1 MAFNPSSKA
10 REPLFSRA
18 LRQAACAEDSAE
30 HTGSRNLSPF
40 GLEKLQTM
48 KLSARTAFISA
59 FLLFPILI
67 QAQGFGAFGRK
78 IVPIN
83 RLLPPTVNLKGKRI
97 RIEASAAAV
106 QATSEQ
112 VQALLKTKLVTLI
125 QKDPRFILNDTN
137 PQTILKFT
145 VTNVY
150 TDIYVSG
157 KGTEHETRSAHGK
170 IEVAYQAMDVETNQA
185 LDSENLVQ
193 EVGYDPKAG
202 ASFFDFNVDKKKR
215 AAEGSENEA
224 RDQMVDGIV
233 SQMARRIAPLDE
245 PFDAPLPGKKLEPLS
260 ALAVAHRWGAVEEQ
274 AEKLDKLPRPDD
286 DSYRQY
292 LVALAK
298 EAQAYDL
305 TREANDF
312 DLGKR
317 ADITQKQADDD
328 FNRAQKYLD
337 DAAEIYKE
345 ILGANPKEKEFR
357 TGDARTE
364 EAVAIYAKIVRYK
377 EENAK
382 AQIALAAAKQQAS
395 KSISLA
401 AGSSA
406 SPDGQQGPLEQV
418 LSFCSKGIAVDSIKE
433 YILSPDFL
441 ADAKETGYRF
451 SFARD
456 SVRLNDIC
464 KANAAVLQKL
474 IRDRLNT
481 GTPRAAAKKQP

>member
-1 MAFNPSSKA
+1 MKSIA
-10 REPLFSRA
+10 RAASVAA
-18 LRQAACAEDSAE
+18 LLVLLPVC
-30 HTGSRNLSPF
+30 
-40 GLEKLQTM
+40 LQ
-48 KLSARTAFISA
+48 S
-59 FLLFPILI
+59 
-67 QAQGFGAFGRK
+67 QGFGAFGHK
-78 IVPIN
+78 TVSIN

-97 RIEASAAAV
+97 RVEATAAAV
-106 QATSEQ
+106 QNTSTQ
-112 VQALLKTKLVTLI
+112 VEALLRTKLVTLI
-125 QKDPRFILNDTN
+125 QKDPRFILSDTN
-137 PQTILKFT
+137 PQTVLKFT

-150 TDIYVSG
+150 TDIYTSG
-157 KGTEHETRSAHGK
+157 TGANQTHSVHGK
-170 IEVAYQAMDVETNQA
+170 IEVAYQAIDVDTSQA

-193 EVGYDPKAG
+193 EAGYDPKAG
-202 ASFFDFNVDKKKR
+202 LNLDIFNADKNKR

-233 SQMARRIAPLDE
+233 SQMARRIAPLDQ

-260 ALAVAHRWGAVEEQ
+260 ALAVAHRWGDLEEQ
-274 AEKLDKLPRPDD
+274 AEKLDKFPKPDD

-317 ADITQKQADDD
+317 SDITPKQAEDD

-337 DAAEIYKE
+337 DSAEIYKV
-345 ILGANPKEKEFR
+345 ILTANPKEKEFR
-357 TGDARTE
+357 AGDTRTE

-382 AQIALAAAKQQAS
+382 AQAVLAAAKEQAS
-395 KSISLA
+395 KSISVSHA
-401 AGSSA
+401 SAAPAGS
-406 SPDGQQGPLEQV
+406 PQGPLEQV
-418 LSFCSKGIAVDSIKE
+418 LSFCSQGIAVESIKE

-441 ADAKETGYRF
+441 ADARATSYKF

-464 KANAAVLQKL
+464 KENAAALQKL
-474 IRDRLNT
+474 MRDRLGS
-481 GTPRAAAKKQP
+481 GTARPVAKKQP

>member
-1 MAFNPSSKA
+1 MNTKAFCLVA
-10 REPLFSRA
+10 AGLLF
-18 LRQAACAEDSAE
+18 L
-30 HTGSRNLSPF
+30 GSIVGR
-40 GLEKLQTM
+40 
-48 KLSARTAFISA
+48 SAR
-59 FLLFPILI
+59 
-67 QAQGFGAFGRK
+67 AQGFGLLGK
-78 IVPIN
+78 KTVTIN

-97 RIEASAAAV
+97 RVEATAAAM
-106 QATSEQ
+106 QNTSGQ
-112 VQALLKTKLVTLI
+112 VEALLRTKLVTLI
-125 QKDPRFILNDTN
+125 QKDPRFILSDTD

-150 TDIYVSG
+150 VDQYTSG
-157 KGTEHETRSAHGK
+157 AGANQTHSAHGK
-170 IEVAYQAMDVETNQA
+170 IEVAYQAIDVATSQA

-193 EVGYDPKAG
+193 EVGYDPKG
-202 ASFFDFNVDKKKR
+202 GLLNFSLDKNKR

-233 SQMARRIAPLDE
+233 TQMARRIAPLDQ
-245 PFDAPLPGKKLEPLS
+245 PFEAPLTTKRLEPIT
-260 ALAVAHRWGAVEEQ
+260 ALAFAHRWGAVEEQ
-274 AEKLDKLPRPDD
+274 AEKLDKFPKPDD

-317 ADITQKQADDD
+317 NDITPKQADDD
-328 FNRAQKYLD
+328 FNQAQKYLD

-345 ILGANPKEKEFR
+345 ILTSNPKEKEFR
-357 TGDARTE
+357 AGDTRTE

-382 AQIALAAAKQQAS
+382 AEAALAAAKEQAS
-395 KSISLA
+395 RSISVGKA
-401 AGSSA
+401 ASA
-406 SPDGQQGPLEQV
+406 VPGTQQGPLEQV
-418 LSFCSKGIAVDSIKE
+418 LSFCSKGIAVESIKE

-441 ADAKETGYRF
+441 ADARATSYKF

-464 KANAAVLQKL
+464 KEGAPALQKL
-474 IRDRLNT
+474 IRDRLGS
-481 GTPRAAAKKQP
+481 GTARPAVKKQP

>member
-1 MAFNPSSKA
+1 MKSIARAAFVAGLLLLPV
-10 REPLFSRA
+10 
-18 LRQAACAEDSAE
+18 CAYS
-30 HTGSRNLSPF
+30 
-40 GLEKLQTM
+40 
-48 KLSARTAFISA
+48 
-59 FLLFPILI
+59 
-67 QAQGFGAFGRK
+67 QGFGLLGKKA
-78 IVPIN
+78 VTIN

-97 RIEASAAAV
+97 RVEATAAAL
-106 QATSEQ
+106 QNTSAQ
-112 VQALLKTKLVTLI
+112 VQSLLRTKLVTLI
-125 QKDPRFILNDTN
+125 QKDPRFILSETN
-137 PQTILKFT
+137 PQTVLRFS

-150 TDIYVSG
+150 IDQYTNGSG
-157 KGTEHETRSAHGK
+157 ANQTHSAHGK
-170 IEVAYQAMDVETNQA
+170 IEVAYQAIDVATNQA

-193 EVGYDPKAG
+193 EVGYDPKG
-202 ASFFDFNVDKKKR
+202 GLLNFSLDKTKR

-233 SQMARRIAPLDE
+233 SQMARRIAPLDQ
-245 PFDAPLPGKKLEPLS
+245 PFEAPLPTKKLEPIS

-274 AEKLDKLPRPDD
+274 AEKMDKFPKPDE

-317 ADITQKQADDD
+317 SDITQKQADED

-345 ILGANPKEKEFR
+345 ILTSNPKEKEFR
-357 TGDARTE
+357 AGDSRTE
-364 EAVAIYAKIVRYK
+364 EAVSIYAKIVRYK

-382 AQIALAAAKQQAS
+382 AHAALGATRDQAS
-395 KSISLA
+395 RSVSV
-401 AGSSA
+401 GHGTSPA
-406 SPDGQQGPLEQV
+406 SNTQQGPLDQI
-418 LSFCSKGIAVDSIKE
+418 LSFCSKGMAVESIKE

-441 ADAKETGYRF
+441 DDAKEANYKF

-456 SVRLNDIC
+456 SVRLNDTC
-464 KANAAVLQKL
+464 KQNAPVLQKM
-474 IRDRLNT
+474 IRDRL
-481 GTPRAAAKKQP
+481 GSVPPHPQVKKQP

>member
-1 MAFNPSSKA
+1 MKSIA
-10 REPLFSRA
+10 RA
-18 LRQAACAEDSAE
+18 AACAA
-30 HTGSRNLSPF
+30 
-40 GLEKLQTM
+40 
-48 KLSARTAFISA
+48 
-59 FLLFPILI
+59 LLLLPVCTHS
-67 QAQGFGAFGRK
+67 QGFGAFGHK
-78 IVPIN
+78 TVTIN

-97 RIEASAAAV
+97 RVEATAAAV
-106 QATSEQ
+106 QNASTQ
-112 VQALLKTKLVTLI
+112 VEALLRTKLVTLI
-125 QKDPRFILNDTN
+125 QKDPRFILSDTN
-137 PQTILKFT
+137 PQTVLKFT

-150 TDIYVSG
+150 TDIYTSG
-157 KGTEHETRSAHGK
+157 TGANQTHSVHGK
-170 IEVAYQAMDVETNQA
+170 IEVAYQAIDVDTSQA

-193 EVGYDPKAG
+193 EAGYDPKAG
-202 ASFFDFNVDKKKR
+202 LNLDIFNADKNKR

-233 SQMARRIAPLDE
+233 SQMARRIAPLDQ

-260 ALAVAHRWGAVEEQ
+260 ALAVAHRWGDLEEQ
-274 AEKLDKLPRPDD
+274 AEKLDKFPKPDE

-317 ADITQKQADDD
+317 SDITPKQADDD

-337 DAAEIYKE
+337 DSAEIYKV
-345 ILGANPKEKEFR
+345 ILTANPKEKEFR
-357 TGDARTE
+357 AGDTRTE

-382 AQIALAAAKQQAS
+382 AQAAIAAAKEQATN
-395 KSISLA
+395 KPTP
-401 AGSSA
+401 GSQTSGA
-406 SPDGQQGPLEQV
+406 VNGTPQGPLEQV
-418 LSFCSKGIAVDSIKE
+418 LSFCSKGIAVESIKE

-441 ADAKETGYRF
+441 ADAKATSFKF

-464 KANAAVLQKL
+464 KENAAALQKL
-474 IRDRLNT
+474 MRDRLGSGAT
-481 GTPRAAAKKQP
+481 RPAAKKQP

>member
-1 MAFNPSSKA
+1 MNTKVFGIVAA
-10 REPLFSRA
+10 A
-18 LRQAACAEDSAE
+18 LLVLA
-30 HTGSRNLSPF
+30 P
-40 GLEKLQTM
+40 
-48 KLSARTAFISA
+48 ISH
-59 FLLFPILI
+59 
-67 QAQGFGAFGRK
+67 AQGFAMLGK
-78 IVPIN
+78 KVVTIN

-97 RIEASAAAV
+97 QVEATSAALQNPSA
-106 QATSEQ
+106 Q
-112 VQALLKTKLVTLI
+112 VDALLRTKLVTLI
-125 QKDPRFILNDTN
+125 QKDPRFILSETN
-137 PQTILKFT
+137 PQTVLKFT

-150 TDIYVSG
+150 VDDKTASV
-157 KGTEHETRSAHGK
+157 GTTQTHSFHGK
-170 IEVAYQAMDVETNQA
+170 IEVAYQALDVQTNQA

-202 ASFFDFNVDKKKR
+202 LLNFSLDKKKV
-215 AAEGSENEA
+215 AAESSANEA

-245 PFDAPLPGKKLEPLS
+245 PFDAPLPGKKLESIS

-274 AEKLDKLPRPDD
+274 AEKLDKFPKPDD

-317 ADITQKQADDD
+317 SDITPKQADDD

-345 ILGANPKEKEFR
+345 ILTANPKEKEFR
-357 TGDARTE
+357 AGDTRTE
-364 EAVAIYAKIVRYK
+364 DAVAIYAKIVRYK

-382 AQIALAAAKQQAS
+382 AEAALAAAKDQAS
-395 KSISLA
+395 SRSFSGGHASA
-401 AGSSA
+401 AVPGA
-406 SPDGQQGPLEQV
+406 QQSPLEQV
-418 LSFCSKGIAVDSIKE
+418 LSFCSKGIAAESIKE
-433 YILSPDFL
+433 YILSPDFM
-441 ADAKETGYRF
+441 ADARASNYKF

-456 SVRLNDIC
+456 SERLSDIC
-464 KANAAVLQKL
+464 KEKAPVLQKA
-474 IRDRLNT
+474 IRDRLAS
-481 GTPRAAAKKQP
+481 GAPRPPAKKP

>member
-1 MAFNPSSKA
+1 MKSIARAAAFAALLLPSVCLNS
-10 REPLFSRA
+10 
-18 LRQAACAEDSAE
+18 
-30 HTGSRNLSPF
+30 
-40 GLEKLQTM
+40 
-48 KLSARTAFISA
+48 
-59 FLLFPILI
+59 
-67 QAQGFGAFGRK
+67 QGFGAFGHK
-78 IVPIN
+78 TIAIN

-97 RIEASAAAV
+97 RVDATAAAV
-106 QATSEQ
+106 QNTSSQ
-112 VQALLKTKLVTLI
+112 VEALLRTKLVTLI
-125 QKDPRFILNDTN
+125 QKDPRFILSDTN
-137 PQTILKFT
+137 PQTVLKFT

-150 TDIYVSG
+150 TDVYTT
-157 KGTEHETRSAHGK
+157 GTGANQVHSVHGK
-170 IEVAYQAMDVETNQA
+170 IEVAYQAIDAETNQA

-193 EVGYDPKAG
+193 EAGYDPKG
-202 ASFFDFNVDKKKR
+202 GLNLQIFNNDKNKR

-233 SQMARRIAPLDE
+233 SQMARRIAPLDQ

-260 ALAVAHRWGAVEEQ
+260 ALAVAHRWGDLEEQ
-274 AEKLDKLPRPDD
+274 AEKMDKFPKPDD

-317 ADITQKQADDD
+317 SDITPKQADDD

-337 DAAEIYKE
+337 DSAEIYKV
-345 ILGANPKEKEFR
+345 ILTANPKEKEFR
-357 TGDARTE
+357 AGDTRTE

-382 AQIALAAAKQQAS
+382 AQAALAAAKEQTS
-395 KSISLA
+395 RSISVGHTSA
-401 AGSSA
+401 AVPGS
-406 SPDGQQGPLEQV
+406 QQGPLEQV
-418 LSFCSKGIAVDSIKE
+418 LSFCSKGIAVESIKE

-441 ADAKETGYRF
+441 ADAKATSYKF

-464 KANAAVLQKL
+464 KEGAPALQKL
-474 IRDRLNT
+474 IRDRL
-481 GTPRAAAKKQP
+481 GSGAARPAVKKQP

>member
-1 MAFNPSSKA
+1 MKPVIRSAY
-10 REPLFSRA
+10 L
-18 LRQAACAEDSAE
+18 AA
-30 HTGSRNLSPF
+30 
-40 GLEKLQTM
+40 
-48 KLSARTAFISA
+48 I
-59 FLLFPILI
+59 LLLPVSLHS
-67 QAQGFGAFGRK
+67 QGFALIGK
-78 IVPIN
+78 KVVIVN

-97 RIEASAAAV
+97 QVEATAANL
-106 QATSEQ
+106 QKTGPQ
-112 VQALLKTKLVTLI
+112 VESLLRTKLVTLI
-125 QKDPRFILNDTN
+125 QKDPRFILSETN
-137 PQTILKFT
+137 PQTVLKFA

-150 TDIYVSG
+150 VDSKSTGIGNNQTHSY
-157 KGTEHETRSAHGK
+157 HGK
-170 IEVAYQAMDVETNQA
+170 IEVAYQALDVETNRA

-202 ASFFDFNVDKKKR
+202 LLDLNLNKKKM
-215 AAEGSENEA
+215 AAESSENEA
-224 RDQMVDGIV
+224 SDQMVDGIV

-245 PFDAPLPGKKLEPLS
+245 PFEAPLPGKKLEPIS

-274 AEKLDKLPRPDD
+274 AEKMDKFPKPDD

-317 ADITQKQADDD
+317 TDITAKQADDD
-328 FNRAQKYLD
+328 FNNAQKYLD

-345 ILGANPKEKEFR
+345 ILTANPKEKEFR
-357 TGDARTE
+357 TGDTRTE

-382 AQIALAAAKQQAS
+382 AQAALDAAKEQAS
-395 KSISLA
+395 KSVTVGHA
-401 AGSSA
+401 PVPAPGA
-406 SPDGQQGPLEQV
+406 PQSPFEQV
-418 LSFCSKGIAVDSIKE
+418 LSFCSKGLAAESIKD

-441 ADAKETGYRF
+441 ADARASGYKF

-464 KANAAVLQKL
+464 KEKAPVLQKA
-474 IRDRLNT
+474 IRERL
-481 GTPRAAAKKQP
+481 GSGAPRPPAKKP